1 MKFRLLAIVVV
12 GALMLALG
20 AACGDDDDDDSNG
33 GNGGAELTLA
43 EYFSELETLSQAFAT
58 DLDTLDEE
66 AGEAFEG
73 TESDEDALELF
84 VNFVDD
90 MRSATDDFVGGIDD
104 LNPPAAVEEAHDEA
118 VTAGEEVVDMF
129 ENALTVLD
137 TADTFEEA
145 TLILEGP
152 GIVAASDRFATA
164 CVALQGTAD
173 SNGLDIDMDCPPT
186 S

>member
-1 MKFRLLAIVVV
+1 MKFRLLVIVVV

-43 EYFSELETLSQAFAT
+43 EYFSQLETLSQTFAD
-58 DLDTLDEE
+58 DLDTFDEE
-66 AGEAFEG
+66 AGEEFEG
-73 TESDEDALELF
+73 TESDEDKIEVF
-84 VNFVDD
+84 VAFVKDL
-90 MRSATDDFVGGIDD
+90 RSTTDDFVGGIDD
-104 LNPPAAVEEAHDEA
+104 LNAPAEAADAHDEA
-118 VTAGEEVVDMF
+118 VTAGEDVVDMF
-129 ENALTVLD
+129 DNALTVLD
-137 TADTFEEA
+137 TAETFEEA

-164 CVALQGTAD
+164 CAALQGIAD

-186 S
+186 T